1 VVSGA
6 QELVSLF
13 LINADDRHHHVE
25 FAHFLNTERDC
36 LMYVHCLCLLMTSAG
51 AHGCG
56 TAFRHRITHT
66 SHTPSQ
72 RSRILAEEIAAA
84 SARWDTRRLALED
97 DTPPPSPI
105 RPAPR
110 LPVVT
115 PSKSILKKRASTGDL
130 SKKVSPFGPY
140 SSIQGYIHELDAW
153 QKAND
158 LANAFRDEQRVREE
172 SERTLRAGPAAGPS
186 TAGQPTT
193 LNEITPALTDISLPS
208 EGEIQSPP
216 NAITVLPG
224 PSTRAAN
231 VNTRRRSKPRPST
244 QPSTLPR
251 SASPDSPGRM
261 RSSEYNPAEEGF
273 SALMTDAYDWLDGLV
288 DPDYPFAD
296 EPGPSSSPLPYPP
309 PALPTEPITPH
320 APLPSDFVHL
330 QPGTNTDVPRHGK
343 SWPCETHTAYTA
355 TGPLKRRPSPELIF
369 QAMKRP
375 PTTVEPRWENGVP
388 VPLTAHMSEVNDDW
402 KYQDP
407 VVSPPVREIEGM
419 SKESARVMYEDAVR
433 KVDRAAI
440 QALVDRDMAG
450 WNAAQEREAAKKMSE
465 NGADKGPEVVV
476 EDAAGKSKGKRLTAK
491 QKGKGRENVPPS
503 VPEAPWEDNNPM
515 ANFNARYN
523 AQPAPPAMPFIEY
536 VPPMPA
542 PDVQNPIPFADTNM
556 FADMH
561 AALHSF
567 KPAPAPVP
575 ISKRGAR
582 KNANASTSAPL
593 TTTLPL
599 APRPPRTPAEA
610 SRMLKDS
617 SEYAK
622 LPNPD
627 PELLA
632 YHNRQMG
639 MVHMTILEHVKK
651 EKEKMQLQA
660 TVEEGLK
667 GNIQNLADAVQT
679 IKAATAYEKLL
690 NPDPVVLACHRQDVA
705 RAYMTIR
712 EHYNK
717 RKEKEELEV
726 KEAGVKGIVD
736 SLEGLAR
743 NADEVKIIRST
754 PTVPVSTPMRTL
766 PPVPLFN
773 VPLDTAPVEALPDQ
787 QLVTEE
793 QSSQDEIKEV
803 EEALA
808 PSPAAVA
815 PIPVPLASDSP
826 STRFLTN
833 STPHLIKQTQ
843 SVFTQ
848 QTPNLITPDQSF
860 TTIPGPVESTPS
872 RPSRS
877 KQKREDEDLTSS
889 KRTSSRLS
897 GIHARG
903 KENQEDAVIR
913 SNMIEK
919 AKGEGKKAE

>member
-1 VVSGA
+1 
-6 QELVSLF
+6 LF
-13 LINADDRHHHVE
+13 NVRLPPVLAD
-25 FAHFLNTERDC
+25 
-36 LMYVHCLCLLMTSAG
+36 TSAG

-172 SERTLRAGPAAGPS
+172 SERTLRGASTAGPS
-186 TAGQPTT
+186 TAGQPTVM
-193 LNEITPALTDISLPS
+193 NEITPALTDISLPS
-208 EGEIQSPP
+208 EGEVQSPP
-216 NAITVLPG
+216 NAVTILP
-224 PSTRAAN
+224 PSIRAPN
-231 VNTRRRSKPRPST
+231 VNTRRRPKPRPST
-244 QPSTLPR
+244 RPSTLHR

-261 RSSEYNPAEEGF
+261 RSSEYNPAGEDF

-288 DPDYPFAD
+288 DPDYPFGD

-320 APLPSDFVHL
+320 APQPSDFVHL
-330 QPGTNTDVPRHGK
+330 QPSTNTDVPRYGR
-343 SWPCETHTAYTA
+343 SWPCETHTAYTS

-388 VPLTAHMSEVNDDW
+388 VPLTAHMSEINDDW
-402 KYQDP
+402 KYQNP
-407 VVSPPVREIEGM
+407 VVPPPVREIEGI
-419 SKESARVMYEDAVR
+419 SKEAARVMYEDAVR

-440 QALVDRDMAG
+440 QVLVDRDMPG
-450 WNAAQEREAAKKMSE
+450 SIAAQERDALAKKMAE

-476 EDAAGKSKGKRLTAK
+476 EDTAGKSKGKRLMAK

-515 ANFNARYN
+515 ANFNALYN
-523 AQPAPPAMPFIEY
+523 AQPVPHAMPFVEY
-536 VPPMPA
+536 VPSTPTPGG
-542 PDVQNPIPFADTNM
+542 QNPIPFADTNM

-567 KPAPAPVP
+567 KPASAPVP
-575 ISKRGAR
+575 TSKRGAR
-582 KNANASTSAPL
+582 KNADASTSAPL

-599 APRPPRTPAEA
+599 APRPPRTPVEA
-610 SRMLKDS
+610 SKMLKDS

-639 MVHMTILEHVKK
+639 MVHMTILKNVKK

-690 NPDPVVLACHRQDVA
+690 NPDPVELACHRQDVA

-717 RKEKEELEV
+717 RKEKEELEA
-726 KEAGVKGIVD
+726 KEAGMKGIQNT
-736 SLEGLAR
+736 LEGLAR
-743 NADEVKIIRST
+743 NAEEVKKIRST
-754 PTVPVSTPMRTL
+754 PTVPVSTPMRIL

-773 VPLDTAPVEALPDQ
+773 APVNTLPVVALQDQ
-787 QLVTEE
+787 VGSGTEE
-793 QSSQDEIKEV
+793 QSSQDDEIKEV
-803 EEALA
+803 EDVLV

-826 STRFLTN
+826 STRFLIN
-833 STPHLIKQTQ
+833 STPHLIKQAQ

-860 TTIPGPVESTPS
+860 TTVPVPVESTPS

-877 KQKREDEDLTSS
+877 KQKREDEDLTVS
-889 KRTSSRLS
+889 KRTSSRLGKGNS
-897 GIHARG
+897 RG
-903 KENQEDAVIR
+903 KENQEDVGVR

-919 AKGEGKKAE
+919 AKGKGKKAE